1 MNRFAL
7 GGMMGFALGAGLM
20 MMPAGRAISRDVKRK
35 LQTAKKWVKSM

>member
-1 MNRFAL
+1 MNRFAM

-20 MMPAGRAISRDVKRK
+20 MMPAGRAIRRDVKRK